1 LKPLRKQDI
10 NSSGE
15 QMIDLHIHSEFSTDS
30 TQPLED
36 IIQTAIQQ
44 EMKVIA
50 ITDHI
55 DYDYQDPSLNFT
67 FNLEDYFEKMKQLR
81 RKYAHQLKIL
91 YGVELGLQEH
101 LVDRL
106 NQFVQQYPFD
116 FVIGSVHTC
125 NHQDLYLGDFY
136 QGKTKYEAWDVY
148 LEELYQTLKGFTNF
162 STLGHL
168 DIIKRYSEDVR
179 TVELSYYKDRLI
191 KIFKIMIEHNIAL
204 EVNTS
209 GLRDAYNLGTTMP
222 SYDIIKLYKETGGKL
237 ITFGS
242 DSHTDATIGHGF
254 KEVQQALAEFSLSIN
269 YYYEKMKLK
278 KWGV

>member
-1 LKPLRKQDI
+1 
-10 NSSGE
+10 
-15 QMIDLHIHSEFSTDS
+15 MIDLHIHSEFSTDS
-30 TQPLED
+30 TQPLEP
-36 IIQTAIQQ
+36 IIQTAIEKGIQ
-44 EMKVIA
+44 VIA

-55 DYDYQDPSLNFT
+55 DYDYQDPRLNFT
-67 FNLEDYFEKMKQLR
+67 FDLDDYFEAVEQLR
-81 RKYAHQLKIL
+81 RKYANKLKIL

-101 LVDRL
+101 LIDRL

-136 QGKTKYEAWDVY
+136 HDKTKYEAWDVY

-162 STLGHL
+162 NTLGHL
-168 DIIKRYSEDVR
+168 DIIKRYSEEVR
-179 TVELSYYKDRLI
+179 TVDLSYYKDRLI
-191 KIFKIMIEHNIAL
+191 KIFKIMINNDIAL

-222 SYDIIKLYKETGGKL
+222 SHDIIKLYKQTGGKL

-242 DSHTDATIGHGF
+242 DSHTDETLGYGF
-254 KEVQQALAEFSLSIN
+254 EKVQQDLSQLNLSIN

-278 KWGV
+278 KWGD